1 LSGFWKEEISVL
13 AKSTVLA
20 DADPRPTRP
29 IRAFRDFREQRLFI
43 RYHADGDL
51 EARKELIERLL
62 PLARRL
68 AGRYAYTDEP
78 QEDLVQVACVGL
90 IKALDRFDPGRGV
103 TFASYAVPTMLGEL
117 RRHFRD
123 KSWAAH
129 VPRATQ
135 ERALEVNRAIATLST
150 RLGHVPT
157 TKEIA
162 RHLNASSEEVLE
174 AMEAATAYDALSFES
189 LPPSDDGESL
199 PYAETVGDD
208 EPGFQLVELGDAI
221 AGTLDSLSPRER
233 MIIHLRF
240 VRDLTQSEIGA
251 QVGVSQMHVSR
262 LLRRS
267 LEKLRA
273 ARRQAV
279 ESSV

>member
-1 LSGFWKEEISVL
+1 VL
-13 AKSTVLA
+13 AESVVA
-20 DADPRPTRP
+20 EANRPQARQV
-29 IRAFRDFREQRLFI
+29 RAFRDFREQRLFT
-43 RYHADGDL
+43 RYHDEDDL
-51 EARKELIERLL
+51 EARKELLERLV

-68 AGRYAYTDEP
+68 AARYAYTDEP

-90 IKALDRFDPGRGV
+90 IKALDRFDPDRGV
-103 TFASYAVPTMLGEL
+103 SFASYAVPTMLGEL

-135 ERALEVNRAIATLST
+135 ERALEVNRAIAKLST

-157 TKEIA
+157 TREIA
-162 RHLNASSEEVLE
+162 GHLRISVEEVLE

-189 LPPSDDGESL
+189 LPPGDDGDTL
-199 PYAETVGDD
+199 PYADTLGTE
-208 EPGFQLVELGDAI
+208 EAGFQLVELGDAI
-221 AGTLDSLSPRER
+221 AGTLDSLSQRER
-233 MIIHLRF
+233 VILHLRF
-240 VRDLTQSEIGA
+240 VRDLTQSEIGER
-251 QVGVSQMHVSR
+251 VGVSQMHVSR

-273 ARRQAV
+273 ARQQAA
-279 ESSV
+279 EASL